1 MFLGKCISAC
11 KRMKLDPNLS
21 STYTS
26 AQNRV
31 WKFKCKRWNYKTP
44 RRKCMGKLHDIDF
57 CNDFMDITLKVQA
70 SRAKVDNGT
79 NLLKRTSV
87 QPRRQSREL

>member
-1 MFLGKCISAC
+1 
-11 KRMKLDPNLS
+11 
-21 STYTS
+21 
-26 AQNRV
+26 
-31 WKFKCKRWNYKTP
+31 
-44 RRKCMGKLHDIDF
+44 MGKLHDIDF

-87 QPRRQSREL
+87 QPRRQSREF